1 MKEGETMTE
10 LERITILE
18 RVKDI
23 TAIIRDLSDEGTRF
37 DEVTEVV
44 KLAILSDIASK
55 LNSIETSLSCI
66 DLRLDDIACALDE

>member
-1 MKEGETMTE
+1 MIEI
-10 LERITILE
+10 ERRQMLE

-66 DLRLDDIACALDE
+66 DLSLDDIACAFDK

>member
-1 MKEGETMTE
+1 MKEGETMTD

-23 TAIIRDLSDEGTRF
+23 TAIIKDLSDSGTRF

-55 LNSIETSLSCI
+55 LNSIDGRLDMIET
-66 DLRLDDIACALDE
+66 RLDDIACALDE